1 MEGGDVI
8 ADACGTLPV
17 KRKLHIV
24 AARHELFDFLADL
37 IIALIANTVIA
48 AADDNYDES
57 YRVTHVRQRHRLQ
70 MAGDEFL
77 RIAHVCSRHLHR
89 RVTHTRH
96 MSHAPRTIV
105 AYHTSHVTR
114 HTSPALSNQGLRL

>member
-1 MEGGDVI
+1 MI

-17 KRKLHIV
+17 KGKLHIV

-37 IIALIANTVIA
+37 IIALITNTVIA
-48 AADDNYDES
+48 AADDNYDAS
-57 YRVTHVRQRHRLQ
+57 NRVTHVGQRHRLQ
-70 MAGDEFL
+70 MAGDDFL

-89 RVTHTRH
+89 RVTPTRH
-96 MSHAPRTIV
+96 MSHAPHTIV